1 MKKVLAPVLGALLVA
16 AFPSCAAAQDN
27 DAAELAE
34 ARAIMAIMF
43 PPAERD
49 EMMRTL
55 IEQFSGQ
62 VKQAAPFDSATVGD
76 AGLSTMLTQFQD
88 NMIGL
93 IMPTVQAHL
102 PKIIEAT
109 AVAYTHEFDLAELKE
124 IHAFAET
131 PVGRHY
137 LSRSTALVGDPAV
150 AEVNTAY
157 LRDVQQIV
165 LAKQG
170 EFRDQLL
177 AYFTAHPDVAA
188 KVVKASR
195 QQ

>member
-1 MKKVLAPVLGALLVA
+1 
-16 AFPSCAAAQDN
+16 
-27 DAAELAE
+27 
-34 ARAIMAIMF
+34 MAIMF

-49 EMMRTL
+49 QMMRTL

-62 VKQAAPFDSATVGD
+62 VKQAAPLDSATVGD

-93 IMPTVQAHL
+93 VMPTVQAHL

-124 IHAFAET
+124 ILT
-131 PVGRHY
+131 
-137 LSRSTALVGDPAV
+137 LSRGLLPASTTCRARPLSSATRLV

-165 LAKQG
+165 LAKQS

-177 AYFTAHPDVAA
+177 AYFQAHPDVAA